1 MKKFNRFFAIF
12 LLLACL
18 SLLVAPFLYAAS
30 EEELQQAFQ
39 AAVNDAEI
47 AEADEIY
54 YDLIS
59 ITEDNNNLVW
69 SSESGD
75 QKVLMT
81 TWTSW
86 DGYDGMVGKT
96 IRMTQYIQA
105 RTNGAN
111 GNSTMGIYETTR
123 DIWVT
128 AVPELQKFCQQ
139 NQIPANDLDLRLE
152 QLLGLPPDNGKT
164 RFVEFWVSP
173 EDLFRPTPDPDIT
186 NNAATLDFP
195 AGVSEEHKQWF
206 NDTKASMYGENGYPW
221 TRLGYT
227 YDWGKTDN
235 HIGMSE
241 FIIRIGAEVDV
252 YSVTLTDDYCVH
264 ASYVSHWSLY

>member
-1 MKKFNRFFAIF
+1 MIKYNRSLAIILPLAF
-12 LLLACL
+12 LFLFT
-18 SLLVAPFLYAAS
+18 SPFLYAVS
-30 EEELQQAFQ
+30 DEELQQAYQ
-39 AAVNDAEI
+39 AAVVDAEI

-54 YDLIS
+54 SNLIA

-69 SSESGD
+69 SGESGD
-75 QKVLMT
+75 KKVLVT

-86 DGYDGMVGKT
+86 NGYDGMVGKT

-105 RTNGAN
+105 RTNDSKS
-111 GNSTMGIYETTR
+111 NSTMGIYETTR

-152 QLLGLPPDNGKT
+152 QVLGLPPHDGKT

-173 EDLFRPTPDPDIT
+173 ADLFRPTPDPDIT
-186 NNAATLDFP
+186 TNTATLDFP
-195 AGVSEEHKQWF
+195 AGVSEEYKQWF
-206 NDTKASMYGENGYPW
+206 NELKASSYGDNGYPW

-235 HIGMSE
+235 HIGISE

-252 YSVTLTDDYCVH
+252 YSVTLTDDYCLSTSH
-264 ASYVSHWSLY
+264 VSHWSLY

>member
-1 MKKFNRFFAIF
+1 MFKFNRFLTTF
-12 LLLACL
+12 LLLAFL
-18 SLLVAPFLYAAS
+18 SLFISPVLYAAS
-30 EEELQQAFQ
+30 EEELQQAYQ
-39 AAVNDAEI
+39 AAVNDAET
-47 AEADEIY
+47 AEADEISLN
-54 YDLIS
+54 LIV

-69 SSESGD
+69 SGESGNK
-75 QKVLMT
+75 KVLMT

-105 RTNGAN
+105 RTNGAK
-111 GNSTMGIYETTR
+111 GNVTMGIYETTR

-152 QLLGLPPDNGKT
+152 QLIGLPPHDGNT

-173 EDLFRPTPDPDIT
+173 ADLFRPTPDPDIT

-195 AGVSEEHKQWF
+195 PAVSEEHQQWF
-206 NDTKASMYGENGYPW
+206 NQLKASSYGENGYPW

-241 FIIRIGAEVDV
+241 FIICIGAEVDI

-264 ASYVSHWSLY
+264 TSHVSHWSLY